1 MTLNPL
7 IWFLVAER
15 LAVPAAEWRP
25 FERGSWRR
33 LLYPG
38 VHH

>member
-15 LAVPAAEWRP
+15 LVVPAGEWRP
-25 FERGSWRR
+25 FERRSWRS
-33 LLYPG
+33 LLYPTT
-38 VHH
+38 HP